1 MIDKNKVVDEFEEHN
16 KFVDDQLFEPKRT
29 KSASN
34 LKNQHPYHEFRN
46 QSEGRRRVTSLKK
59 KRDPNQSQGK
69 ISKKSGR
76 SRVDSETETLLSEY
90 DGKSTIKVGGYE
102 DVNFKQMMEYYNPM
116 WMAWVGIIASI
127 FASLSLPLF
136 GFVLSKYIFLIAL
149 PIDTQ
154 A

>member
-1 MIDKNKVVDEFEEHN
+1 M
-16 KFVDDQLFEPKRT
+16 
-29 KSASN
+29 
-34 LKNQHPYHEFRN
+34 
-46 QSEGRRRVTSLKK
+46 
-59 KRDPNQSQGK
+59 
-69 ISKKSGR
+69 
-76 SRVDSETETLLSEY
+76 SEY
-90 DGKSTIKVGGYE
+90 DGRSTIKVGGYE
-102 DVNFKQMMEYYNPM
+102 DVNFQQMMEYYNPM